1 MSNSCN
7 VFFNPFQMFSEYT
20 GSLTQANPVEADAY
34 TYFCFEKDE
43 DYFYVNG
50 ISYLGTICRTGND
63 KRYRTNIVEYNS
75 VDILT
80 AEVHIL
86 VI

>member
-1 MSNSCN
+1 M
-7 VFFNPFQMFSEYT
+7 
-20 GSLTQANPVEADAY
+20 TQANPVEADAY
-34 TYFCFEKDE
+34 SYFCFEKDE
-43 DYFYVNG
+43 VYYFENNG

-80 AEVHIL
+80 AEV
-86 VI
+86 